1 MFMLILPRF
10 ASIGFVG
17 FEFSAL
23 CENEGVFTIDI
34 YAMLAFGVAGVVV
47 AAAAALPPIP
57 ATNPTPAMCV
67 LSLISNPFYAAA

>member
-34 YAMLAFGVAGVVV
+34 YAMLAFGVAGVV
-47 AAAAALPPIP
+47 AAVPPIP

-67 LSLISNPFYAAA
+67 LSLLSNPA